1 MGVVIFMIL
10 CFGAREINT
19 ISGASGGFSTK
30 RPVDRID
37 GRMERMIT
45 VFQEVLASKSRVLVS
60 ELGYF
65 EGMKTVSVKRVSLH
79 VAFWLVYLTQDIT
92 LIYLWDKDKHIGVA
106 VPHQL
111 MFAAL
116 NSLSSL
122 IPKLLFVYY
131 VLYYNLPK
139 LLNSKRDRKK
149 YIAQL
154 LLALLL
160 TTTLYRVMAIY
171 FQSPVIYK
179 KTVNFGPFFSIEWF
193 LQMLAD
199 IGFAS
204 GAAIV
209 IKQFR
214 LQLADKEREKNLIKD
229 KLETELKFLR
239 NQTNPHFLFN
249 TLNNIY
255 ALARK
260 RSNETADV
268 VMKLSK
274 LLRFMLY
281 ETGSAQIRIS
291 DEIKVL
297 DDYIELEKLRYNDR
311 LTISF
316 IREID
321 DENEM
326 IAPLL
331 LIPLVENA
339 FKHGASESR
348 FDSFINLDMILQDGI
363 LEFSI
368 SNSKEQNGKRI
379 NDENIGLSN
388 VRRQLELLY
397 KDYEVSI
404 NCEDTTYMVFVKIN
418 LREYANL

>member
-1 MGVVIFMIL
+1 
-10 CFGAREINT
+10 
-19 ISGASGGFSTK
+19 
-30 RPVDRID
+30 
-37 GRMERMIT
+37 
-45 VFQEVLASKSRVLVS
+45 
-60 ELGYF
+60 
-65 EGMKTVSVKRVSLH
+65 
-79 VAFWLVYLTQDIT
+79 
-92 LIYLWDKDKHIGVA
+92 
-106 VPHQL
+106 
-111 MFAAL
+111 
-116 NSLSSL
+116 
-122 IPKLLFVYY
+122 

-139 LLNSKRDRKK
+139 LLNSKRERKK

-154 LLALLL
+154 LLALIM
-160 TTTLYRVMAIY
+160 TTFLYRVIAVY

-179 KTVNFGPFFSIEWF
+179 KTVNFGPFFSIMWS

-199 IGFAS
+199 IGFVS
-204 GAAIV
+204 GVAII

-214 LQLADKEREKNLIKD
+214 LQLAGKEKEKNLIRD

-260 RSNETADV
+260 RSDETADV

-281 ETGSAQIRIS
+281 ETKNEQIRIS

-321 DENEM
+321 NENEQ

-331 LIPLVENA
+331 LIPFVENA

-348 FDSFINLDMILQDGI
+348 FESFINLEMTLDNGI
-363 LEFSI
+363 LEFYI
-368 SNSKEQNGKRI
+368 ENTKEQNGKKLY
-379 NDENIGLSN
+379 DENIGLTN

-397 KDYEVSI
+397 KEHEVSI
-404 NCEDTTYMVFVKIN
+404 ECEAAIFKVFLKIN
-418 LREYANL
+418 LRQYANL

>member
-1 MGVVIFMIL
+1 MV
-10 CFGAREINT
+10 E
-19 ISGASGGFSTK
+19 
-30 RPVDRID
+30 
-37 GRMERMIT
+37 
-45 VFQEVLASKSRVLVS
+45 
-60 ELGYF
+60 
-65 EGMKTVSVKRVSLH
+65 
-79 VAFWLVYLTQDIT
+79 DIT
-92 LIYLWDKDKHIGVA
+92 NIHLWDKDLLVGLSTA
-106 VPHQL
+106 YQL
-111 MFAAL
+111 FLDGL
-116 NSLSSL
+116 NSLTSL
-122 IPKLLFVYY
+122 IPKMLFAYY

-139 LLNSKRDRKK
+139 LLNNKKERKK
-149 YIAQL
+149 YV
-154 LLALLL
+154 ALLL
-160 TTTLYRVMAIY
+160 LTLVISTCLYRTISVF
-171 FQSPVIYK
+171 FQSPVIYNGVVK
-179 KTVNFGPFFSIEWF
+179 FGTIFSPGWF
-193 LQMLAD
+193 LQSMMD
-199 IGFAS
+199 IGFVS
-204 GAAIV
+204 GAAIM

-214 LQLADKEREKNLIKD
+214 LQLADKEREKNLVRD

-260 RSNETADV
+260 RSDETADV

-281 ETGSAQIRIS
+281 ETKNEQIRIS

-321 DENEM
+321 DDNER

-331 LIPLVENA
+331 LIPFLENA

-348 FDSFINLDMILQDGI
+348 FESYINLEMTLRDGS
-363 LEFSI
+363 LEFCI
-368 SNSKEQNGKRI
+368 ENSNEQNGKKL
-379 NDENIGLSN
+379 NDEKIGLTN

-397 KDYEVSI
+397 KEHELFI
-404 NCEDTTYMVFVKIN
+404 NCEDTIFKVFLKIN
-418 LREYANL
+418 LRQYANL

>member
-1 MGVVIFMIL
+1 
-10 CFGAREINT
+10 
-19 ISGASGGFSTK
+19 
-30 RPVDRID
+30 
-37 GRMERMIT
+37 
-45 VFQEVLASKSRVLVS
+45 
-60 ELGYF
+60 
-65 EGMKTVSVKRVSLH
+65 MKTATLKRISLH
-79 VAFWLVYLTQDIT
+79 VAFWLAYLTDDIT
-92 LIYLWDKDKHIGVA
+92 LIYLWDKGYHKGLSTS
-106 VPHQL
+106 HQL
-111 MFAAL
+111 LFAIL
-116 NSLSSL
+116 NAMSSL

-139 LLNSKRDRKK
+139 LLNSKREGKK

-154 LLALLL
+154 LLGLIMTLL
-160 TTTLYRVMAIY
+160 LYRVIAEF

-179 KTVNFGPFFSIEWF
+179 ESIDFGPFFSVRWF
-193 LQMLAD
+193 LQMLVD
-199 IGFAS
+199 IGAAS
-204 GAAIV
+204 GAAIM

-214 LQLADKEREKNLIKD
+214 LQLAGKEKEKNLVRD

-260 RSNETADV
+260 KSDETADV

-281 ETGSAQIRIS
+281 ETKNEQIRIS
-291 DEIKVL
+291 DEIKIL

-321 DENEM
+321 NDSEQ

-331 LIPLVENA
+331 LIPFVENA

-348 FDSFINLDMILQDGI
+348 FESYINLEMNLTNGV
-363 LEFSI
+363 LEFNI
-368 SNSKEQNGKRI
+368 ENTKEQNGKKL
-379 NDENIGLSN
+379 NDENIGLTN

-397 KDYEVSI
+397 KEHEVSI
-404 NCEDTTYMVFVKIN
+404 ICEAAVFKVFLKVN
-418 LREYANL
+418 LRKYANL

>member
-1 MGVVIFMIL
+1 MK
-10 CFGAREINT
+10 A
-19 ISGASGGFSTK
+19 ISLK
-30 RPVDRID
+30 
-37 GRMERMIT
+37 
-45 VFQEVLASKSRVLVS
+45 RVL
-60 ELGYF
+60 
-65 EGMKTVSVKRVSLH
+65 LH
-79 VAFWLVYLTQDIT
+79 VAFWLVYMTEDVT
-92 LIYLWDKDKHIGVA
+92 LIYLWDKDRLA
-106 VPHQL
+106 RFSASHQL
-111 MFAAL
+111 LLAVC
-116 NSLSSL
+116 NSMVSL
-122 IPKLLFVYY
+122 IPKLLFIYY

-139 LLNSKRDRKK
+139 LLNSKTERKK

-154 LLALLL
+154 LLALIA
-160 TTTLYRVMAIY
+160 TTFLYRAIGVY
-171 FQSPVIYK
+171 FQSPVIYSGLIQW
-179 KTVNFGPFFSIEWF
+179 TPYFSGRWF
-193 LQMLAD
+193 LQFLMD

-204 GAAIV
+204 GAAIM

-214 LQLADKEREKNLIKD
+214 LQLASKEKENNLIRD

-260 RSNETADV
+260 KSDETADV

-281 ETGSAQIRIS
+281 ETKNEQIRIS

-311 LTISF
+311 LTLSF
-316 IREID
+316 IHDID
-321 DENEM
+321 NENEP

-331 LIPLVENA
+331 LIPFVENA

-348 FDSFINLDMILQDGI
+348 FESYINLEMVLQDGI
-363 LEFSI
+363 LEFCI
-368 SNSKEQNGKRI
+368 ENSKEQNGKRVY
-379 NDENIGLSN
+379 DENIGLRN

-397 KDYEVSI
+397 GEHEVSI
-404 NCEDTTYMVFVKIN
+404 KSEATVFKVFLKIN
-418 LREYANL
+418 LRRCKSITA

>member
-1 MGVVIFMIL
+1 MKIATL
-10 CFGAREINT
+10 
-19 ISGASGGFSTK
+19 K
-30 RPVDRID
+30 RI
-37 GRMERMIT
+37 
-45 VFQEVLASKSRVLVS
+45 
-60 ELGYF
+60 
-65 EGMKTVSVKRVSLH
+65 SLH
-79 VAFWLVYLTQDIT
+79 IVYWLAYTTEDVT
-92 LIYLWDKDKHIGVA
+92 LIYLWDKEKLSGFSA
-106 VPHQL
+106 SHQL
-111 MFAAL
+111 LLAVL
-116 NSLSSL
+116 NSLTSL
-122 IPKLLFVYY
+122 IPRLLFTYF
-131 VLYYNLPK
+131 VLYYLLPR

-149 YIAQL
+149 YIAL
-154 LLALLL
+154 LLSSLLV
-160 TTTLYRVMAIY
+160 TTFLYRVISVY
-171 FQSPVIYK
+171 FQGPVIYNG
-179 KTVNFGPFFSIEWF
+179 TIDFGPFFSVRWF
-193 LQMLAD
+193 LNMIMD
-199 IGFAS
+199 ISFAS

-214 LQLADKEREKNLIKD
+214 LQLADKEKEKNLIRD

-260 RSNETADV
+260 KSDETADV

-281 ETGSAQIRIS
+281 ETRNEQIRIS

-321 DENEM
+321 NESEQ

-331 LIPLVENA
+331 LIPFVENA

-348 FDSFINLDMILQDGI
+348 FESFINLEMTLRDGI
-363 LEFSI
+363 LEFNI
-368 SNSKEQNGKRI
+368 ENTKEQNGKKQ
-379 NDENIGLSN
+379 NDENIGLTN

-397 KDYEVSI
+397 KEHEVSI
-404 NCEDTTYMVFVKIN
+404 ICEAAVFKVFLTVN
-418 LREYANL
+418 LRQYANL

>member
-1 MGVVIFMIL
+1 
-10 CFGAREINT
+10 
-19 ISGASGGFSTK
+19 
-30 RPVDRID
+30 
-37 GRMERMIT
+37 
-45 VFQEVLASKSRVLVS
+45 
-60 ELGYF
+60 
-65 EGMKTVSVKRVSLH
+65 MKKATLKRVSLH
-79 VAFWLVYLTQDIT
+79 IAFWLAYLTEDMT
-92 LIYLWDKDKHIGVA
+92 LIYLWDKDLLTRNSISPG
-106 VPHQL
+106 HQL
-111 MFAAL
+111 TMTIL
-116 NSLSSL
+116 NSLTSL
-122 IPKLLFVYY
+122 IPKFLFVYY
-131 VLYYNLPK
+131 VLYYILPK
-139 LLNSKRDRKK
+139 LLNNKTGRKQ

-154 LLALLL
+154 LLVWIMTAFI
-160 TTTLYRVMAIY
+160 YRAIAIL
-171 FQSPVIYK
+171 FQGPVIYNGL
-179 KTVNFGPFFSIEWF
+179 VNFGPYFSASRF
-193 LQMLAD
+193 LQYFMD
-199 IGFAS
+199 IGFPL
-204 GAAIV
+204 GAAVV
-209 IKQFR
+209 IKLFL
-214 LQLADKEREKNLIKD
+214 LQLAGKEKEKNLVRD

-260 RSNETADV
+260 KSDETADV

-281 ETGSAQIRIS
+281 ETRNEQIRIS

-321 DENEM
+321 NENEQ

-331 LIPLVENA
+331 LIPFVENA

-348 FDSFINLDMILQDGI
+348 FESFINLEMTLQDGI
-363 LEFSI
+363 LSFNIE
-368 SNSKEQNGKRI
+368 NTKEQNGKKQ
-379 NDENIGLSN
+379 NDENIGLTN

-397 KDYEVSI
+397 KEHEVSI
-404 NCEDTTYMVFVKIN
+404 ICEAAVFKVSLTVN